1 MNNLRISS
9 RICTGIPFFI
19 GACEGRRP
27 FFVGMDGAEWMQAA
41 YEKQERSLSL
51 YNEFIHIV
59 NVVVKL
65 CMVSPR
71 ITNLHLLSLLPLS
84 KPLLVYL

>member
-9 RICTGIPFFI
+9 RICTGIRVFI
-19 GACEGRRP
+19 GACEGGRP

-59 NVVVKL
+59 NVVVKF

>member
-9 RICTGIPFFI
+9 RICTGILVFI
-19 GACEGRRP
+19 GVCEGRRP
-27 FFVGMDGAEWMQAA
+27 FFVGMDGAEWMQAT
-41 YEKQERSLSL
+41 YEKQERSLSW
-51 YNEFIHIV
+51 YNEFTHFM

-65 CMVSPR
+65 RMVSPR

>member
-1 MNNLRISS
+1 
-9 RICTGIPFFI
+9 
-19 GACEGRRP
+19 
-27 FFVGMDGAEWMQAA
+27 MQAT

-59 NVVVKL
+59 NVVVNL

>member
-1 MNNLRISS
+1 
-9 RICTGIPFFI
+9 
-19 GACEGRRP
+19 
-27 FFVGMDGAEWMQAA
+27 MQAT

-59 NVVVKL
+59 NVVVNL

-84 KPLLVYL
+84 KPPLVYL

>member
-1 MNNLRISS
+1 
-9 RICTGIPFFI
+9 
-19 GACEGRRP
+19 
-27 FFVGMDGAEWMQAA
+27 MDGAEWMQAT
-41 YEKQERSLSL
+41 YEKQERSLSW
-51 YNEFIHIV
+51 YNEFTHFM

-65 CMVSPR
+65 RMVSPR

>member
-9 RICTGIPFFI
+9 RICTGILVFI
-19 GACEGRRP
+19 GACKGGRR
-27 FFVGMDGAEWMQAA
+27 FFVGMDGAEWMQAT
-41 YEKQERSLSL
+41 YEKQGRSLTL

>member
-1 MNNLRISS
+1 
-9 RICTGIPFFI
+9 
-19 GACEGRRP
+19 
-27 FFVGMDGAEWMQAA
+27 MQAT

-51 YNEFIHIV
+51 SNEFIHIV

-71 ITNLHLLSLLPLS
+71 ITNLHLLSLLPLN